1 MPRSRSPKKATRT
14 RSCLLLC
21 PCSSKLAAAGGAS
34 RLGVLF
40 IGCGRPQRHV
50 RRRARGGERAE
61 LASLGAKSW
70 RCPPNAAICEARS
83 SSHEEHS
90 PPCCAT
96 TPSRGAPAPPRV
108 APAARPGARAAPSG
122 PACLGL
128 HARAGAPSTVRRAAV
143 RAQNGFG
150 LRRAAWALRRRRPM
164 IWDHHARDV
173 TPPRAAA
180 ECAA

>member
-21 PCSSKLAAAGGAS
+21 PCSSELAAAGGAS
-34 RLGVLF
+34 RLGILL
-40 IGCGRPQRHV
+40 IGCGHAVKSNVTPRAERALGEV
-50 RRRARGGERAE
+50 LARRR
-61 LASLGAKSW
+61 
-70 RCPPNAAICEARS
+70 RCCEAASRS
-83 SSHEEHS
+83 QEVHS
-90 PPCCAT
+90 PPCCST

-108 APAARPGARAAPSG
+108 APAARPGARVAPSG

-128 HARAGAPSTVRRAAV
+128 RARAGALSTVRRAAV

-150 LRRAAWALRRRRPM
+150 LRCAVWALRRRRPR

-180 ECAA
+180 ACAV

>member
-21 PCSSKLAAAGGAS
+21 PCSSELAAAGGAS
-34 RLGVLF
+34 RLGIFL
-40 IGCGRPQRHV
+40 IGCGRPPAS
-50 RRRARGGERAE
+50 RRALSA
-61 LASLGAKSW
+61 LLVKFLPAGAG
-70 RCPPNAAICEARS
+70 CEAARS
-83 SSHEEHS
+83 SQEVHS
-90 PPCCAT
+90 PPCCST

-128 HARAGAPSTVRRAAV
+128 RARAGAPSTVRRAAV

-150 LRRAAWALRRRRPM
+150 LRCAVWALRRRRPR

-180 ECAA
+180 ACAV

>member
-21 PCSSKLAAAGGAS
+21 PCSSELAAAGGAS
-34 RLGVLF
+34 RLGILL
-40 IGCGRPQRHV
+40 IGCGRAVKSSLTPRAERALLV
-50 RRRARGGERAE
+50 KFLRAARRR
-61 LASLGAKSW
+61 
-70 RCPPNAAICEARS
+70 CCEAAS
-83 SSHEEHS
+83 SSQEVHS

-96 TPSRGAPAPPRV
+96 TPSRGAAAPPRV

-128 HARAGAPSTVRRAAV
+128 RARAGAPSIVRRAAV

-150 LRRAAWALRRRRPM
+150 LRCAVWALRRRRPR

-173 TPPRAAA
+173 TPPRTAAA
-180 ECAA
+180 CAG